1 MSDDINRAIER
12 ASTEIDRAIFK
23 AAERIEHVLA
33 TAVSE
38 YAELIAGSIEETRIP
53 HPITLAIML
62 MAGDSTLGAREAL
75 EKAKTVI
82 EEHNRLMDA
91 KESARKKGGH

>member
-1 MSDDINRAIER
+1 MSDDIERAIY
-12 ASTEIDRAIFK
+12 K
-23 AAERIEHVLA
+23 AGENVADSLVRII
-33 TAVSE
+33 SE
-38 YAELIAGSIEETRIP
+38 TAELIAGSIEETRIP

-82 EEHNRLMDA
+82 EEHNRIMDA